1 MLPATPHLEGV
12 VQHLADKGDHRSLVT
27 LVETWGELGEPS
39 IPARLALARS
49 LLALRCFDRAWA
61 RVRDLVEAPEP
72 NLDALQIAAEMF
84 LLRGW
89 PNQARK
95 ILQRGLERVPHH
107 PALLALDK
115 RAQEPLPSVDEN
127 TAESE
132 AATVA
137 ELIRV
142 AEQYMARGSM
152 VRARSLL
159 ERVRRRVSDH
169 PRAVELLWAMDGLFV
184 TSEPLDALCRKW
196 GPALPSQMDN
206 DLEEEPEHT
215 ESARV
220 EDLRSSDSE
229 DSFPQLF
236 RNLGAS
242 NRLPPESPPEKKPEL
257 ELLSTPI
264 SEFDSNEQ
272 TAVTFM
278 AELGAYHEEPPPELT
293 DAGEDTQIA
302 RVMSKKGVQ
311 QVSGV
316 VHLGTAPVDSRF
328 NLEDYRREM
337 GMTGSGLDSDFG
349 GPEDEDDSVVI
360 LTGQDHDDAPETSD
374 TGRLD
379 LDPEYLKAE
388 ARAKAKLSSNEESW
402 AAPRPRPEPVEEDDD
417 LQAEGVTERP
427 ASPRVA
433 GPSARHVPEPE
444 EAPTPKETPLPTAPP
459 AVLRPGLP
467 PGVPG
472 AGMPVDVTAELTPQ
486 VQPIFPRPGQHGS
499 PWGLGP
505 SPLGAWPYW
514 IAALSTV
521 LMMFVMIFGVL
532 SVVFALFGG

>member
-12 VQHLADKGDHRSLVT
+12 VQHLADQGDHRSLVT
-27 LVETWGELGEPS
+27 LVETWAELGEPS

-95 ILQRGLERVPHH
+95 ILQRGLERIPHH
-107 PALLALDK
+107 PALQALDR
-115 RAQEPLPSVDEN
+115 RAQEPLPAVDESV
-127 TAESE
+127 ADSE

-137 ELIRV
+137 ELLRV

-152 VRARSLL
+152 VRARALL
-159 ERVRRRVSDH
+159 ERIRRRVSDH
-169 PRAVELLWAMDGLFV
+169 PRATELLWAMDGLFI
-184 TSEPLDALCRKW
+184 TSEPLEALCRRW
-196 GPALPSQMDN
+196 GPALSSQMDSE
-206 DLEEEPEHT
+206 EEEPEHT

-220 EDLRSSDSE
+220 EDLRGGDSE

-242 NRLPPESPPEKKPEL
+242 NQAPAPSPPEPKPEL

-264 SEFDSNEQ
+264 SEFDSSEQ
-272 TAVTFM
+272 TAVTSM
-278 AELGAYHEEPPPELT
+278 AELGMYREEPLPEVT

-316 VHLGTAPVDSRF
+316 VHLGTASVDSKF
-328 NLEDYRREM
+328 NLEEYRREM
-337 GMTGSGLDSDFG
+337 GMTGSGIDSDFG

-402 AAPRPRPEPVEEDDD
+402 AAPIPRTEPSEEQED
-417 LQAEGVTERP
+417 LRAEGVTERP
-427 ASPRVA
+427 VSPRVA
-433 GPSARHVPEPE
+433 SPPRHAPDA
-444 EAPTPKETPLPTAPP
+444 EAAAPKETPPAAVPP
-459 AVLRPGLP
+459 AILRPSSLS
-467 PGVPG
+467 
-472 AGMPVDVTAELTPQ
+472 VDVTAELTPQ
-486 VQPIFPRPGQHGS
+486 AQPTFPRPSPYSS

-505 SPLGAWPYW
+505 NPLGAWPYW

-521 LMMFVMIFGVL
+521 LMMFVMIFAVL
-532 SVVFALFGG
+532 SVVFAIL